1 MAVERTLTRG
11 RGIPYPSRRL
21 GFITIRR
28 MATTIVAVVAL
39 GTAINA
45 TAAALDGFADAGLNA
60 NVVTA
65 VSPTGYAWLQG
76 IRPGQTVVRIDDS
89 TQPGGW
95 VIVTESHGRTIVAS
109 AAPYDAGLRS
119 TLPVDIASLA
129 FSALA
134 LLLLRGHRSWSAAAA
149 CAALLL
155 AAPAALYGKP
165 VPSTIAM
172 ALGASVPVLW
182 LAWRPRLPL
191 LASIGGSVSVH
202 LFIAAWAASR
212 LTADGTYDALEAA
225 RATVAFVG
233 TAMVVGVSIAL
244 PVFRSDPIDLSRP
257 RLSDLLAVGVV
268 GAVSLALVSVFAVPV
283 VVPGAAILGTL
294 LALPAWRSSVGGRAE
309 RLLLTDVREHAALE
323 AAEAERAHLARE
335 LHDAPLQELAGVIR
349 RLELIPDARA
359 ETEQLRSVAQQL
371 RGMATELRPPVL
383 DDLGLAPAIEF
394 IGDMAATDTTR
405 VQVALD
411 NVAGIDL
418 ASRPP
423 ATVELAAFRIAQE
436 AIANAVR
443 HASATT
449 IRVTGN
455 VSPVRIDLQVTDDGT
470 GIAGDAA
477 AKAARRG
484 RLGLA
489 SMRRRAEAV
498 DAEVTIEGS
507 AGGTQVR
514 FRWEA

>member
-1 MAVERTLTRG
+1 
-11 RGIPYPSRRL
+11 
-21 GFITIRR
+21 
-28 MATTIVAVVAL
+28 
-39 GTAINA
+39 
-45 TAAALDGFADAGLNA
+45 
-60 NVVTA
+60 
-65 VSPTGYAWLQG
+65 
-76 IRPGQTVVRIDDS
+76 
-89 TQPGGW
+89 
-95 VIVTESHGRTIVAS
+95 
-109 AAPYDAGLRS
+109 
-119 TLPVDIASLA
+119 
-129 FSALA
+129 
-134 LLLLRGHRSWSAAAA
+134 
-149 CAALLL
+149 
-155 AAPAALYGKP
+155 
-165 VPSTIAM
+165 
-172 ALGASVPVLW
+172 
-182 LAWRPRLPL
+182 
-191 LASIGGSVSVH
+191 
-202 LFIAAWAASR
+202 
-212 LTADGTYDALEAA
+212 
-225 RATVAFVG
+225 
-233 TAMVVGVSIAL
+233 MVVGVSIAL